1 MLYFVMILGLAIV
14 AVGVFALAAP
24 ARMATMASGFQFSEG
39 KRLAAAYGRML
50 IGFILFFAAYQT
62 KFSVA
67 VQILAMF
74 SVLAGVI
81 VLLVSREWLQA
92 RVERV
97 TAWPSG
103 ALRGVGAA
111 ALVAGAFLFYAAV

>member
-1 MLYFVMILGLAIV
+1 MLYFVMILGLAI
-14 AVGVFALAAP
+14 AAAGVFGLVAP
-24 ARMATMASGFQFSEG
+24 ARLAAIASGFQFSEG
-39 KRLAAAYGRML
+39 LRFAAAYGRML

-74 SVLAGVI
+74 SVLAGII

-97 TAWPSG
+97 THWAPG
-103 ALRGVGAA
+103 ALRGAGGA
-111 ALVAGAFLFYAAV
+111 ALVVGAFLFYTAV